1 MPQPQAKTSAERYS
15 YADYLTWD
23 DGQRWE
29 LIDGQAHCMSP
40 APSLDHQSIVTELVR
55 QLGNALLGQ
64 RCSVFA
70 SPVDVRLPKIG
81 TADEQIDQVVQ
92 PDLLVVCDPTKLD
105 RRGVVGAPDFVVEVV
120 SPSSAS
126 HDHVRKRRLYES
138 AGVREL
144 WLIMPNDRFV
154 AQYTLAPEGY
164 GRPELLELEGQTPVH
179 CLPGVVVDWAPVV
192 ERLGVGRD

>member
-1 MPQPQAKTSAERYS
+1 MREVRDGNAYT
-15 YADYLTWD
+15 YADYLTWK

-29 LIDGQAHCMSP
+29 IIDGEAHCISP
-40 APSLDHQSIVTELVR
+40 APSLDHQTIVTELVA
-55 QLGNALLGQ
+55 QVATALRGHPCQ
-64 RCSVFA
+64 VFA
-70 SPVDVRLPKIG
+70 SPVDVRLPKVG
-81 TADEQIDQVVQ
+81 VADHQVDRVVQ
-92 PDLLVVCDPTKLD
+92 PDLLVVCDPKKLD

-138 AGVREL
+138 AGVKEL

-154 AQYTLAPEGY
+154 AQYMLGPEGY
-164 GRPELLELEGQTPVH
+164 GRPELWELEGETAVA

-192 ERLGVGRD
+192 ARLGAGRE